1 MFIPGWSDLVTGM
14 NFIRDQEG
22 RQSRKRHRCSHF
34 ASCQSSYQASG
45 VTVDSSGRSSGHY
58 CCDSWAVVSACS
70 NMFSRVRLATEWFDF
85 FGGLSLW
92 NSWLGCYMV
101 VIIGLTGVVW
111 RVVVSS
117 GLAW

>member
-58 CCDSWAVVSACS
+58 CAIVGLWSRRVQTCS
-70 NMFSRVRLATEWFDF
+70 VALDWRL
-85 FGGLSLW
+85 
-92 NSWLGCYMV
+92 
-101 VIIGLTGVVW
+101 
-111 RVVVSS
+111 S
-117 GLAW
+117 GLISSAAYLFGIRGSAVI